1 MFSSADKSAPSLF
14 ESQTKKEKQCQSIT
28 SLFGGELGIRTLGTL
43 RTQHFECCTFD
54 LSDNSPYIVFEI
66 RQHIFKLIYSTTDI
80 LSKNLAVVNK

>member
-1 MFSSADKSAPSLF
+1 MPENRTAKGFSAFSVLKYL
-14 ESQTKKEKQCQSIT
+14 KV
-28 SLFGGELGIRTLGTL
+28 
-43 RTQHFECCTFD
+43 FECCTFD